1 MNKTGNSFD
10 ILPELHHIFRRI
22 KIKNLIFWK
31 SFYAIKLFIRFIRIQ
46 RWVTLFLGRQ
56 YFRSKDMIEI
66 DITYDKKFDQG
77 DSVLVFD
84 IPDNSNIM
92 RFGYPVNEE
101 KDLLIFE

>member
-1 MNKTGNSFD
+1 MLLVVYD
-10 ILPELHHIFRRI
+10 IHSDKLRTQFAKFLKQFGRRI
-22 KIKNLIFWK
+22 QYSVFEIKNSPRIIRN
-31 SFYAIKLFIRFIRIQ
+31 IKA
-46 RWVTLFLGRQ
+46 
-56 YFRSKDMIEI
+56 EI